1 MNFHFNEEEQEIL
14 DMLHDYAVK
23 EVAPRAHEI
32 DEEEKFPME
41 ARNGLAE
48 MGMMGMYF
56 PEEYGGAG
64 LTSQFARN
72 WLFIVLQHLLYYPL
86 MNLFAAGLFTNT
98 VQKNRKRNTLQL
110 LLQVRS

>member
-64 LTSQFARN
+64 LSYLSYIAVCEELAT
-72 WLFIVLQHLLYYPL
+72 L
-86 MNLFAAGLFTNT
+86 MK
-98 VQKNRKRNTLQL
+98 KNRKFSTCYTTMQSRK
-110 LLQVRS
+110 

>member
-41 ARNGLAE
+41 ARNFSPEARAVR
-48 MGMMGMYF
+48 YF
-56 PEEYGGAG
+56 CFCSSVPY
-64 LTSQFARN
+64 L
-72 WLFIVLQHLLYYPL
+72 
-86 MNLFAAGLFTNT
+86 
-98 VQKNRKRNTLQL
+98 
-110 LLQVRS
+110 

>member
-14 DMLHDYAVK
+14 NMLHDYAVK

-56 PEEYGGAG
+56 PEEY
-64 LTSQFARN
+64 SSCIRREVRCFRFNRARR
-72 WLFIVLQHLLYYPL
+72 WYRCCY
-86 MNLFAAGLFTNT
+86 AED
-98 VQKNRKRNTLQL
+98 
-110 LLQVRS
+110 SC

>member
-1 MNFHFNEEEQEIL
+1 
-14 DMLHDYAVK
+14 MLHDYAVK
-23 EVAPRAHEI
+23 EAAPRAHEI

-64 LTSQFARN
+64 E
-72 WLFIVLQHLLYYPL
+72 
-86 MNLFAAGLFTNT
+86 
-98 VQKNRKRNTLQL
+98 
-110 LLQVRS
+110 

>member
-48 MGMMGMYF
+48 MGKMGM
-56 PEEYGGAG
+56 
-64 LTSQFARN
+64 
-72 WLFIVLQHLLYYPL
+72 
-86 MNLFAAGLFTNT
+86 
-98 VQKNRKRNTLQL
+98 
-110 LLQVRS
+110 